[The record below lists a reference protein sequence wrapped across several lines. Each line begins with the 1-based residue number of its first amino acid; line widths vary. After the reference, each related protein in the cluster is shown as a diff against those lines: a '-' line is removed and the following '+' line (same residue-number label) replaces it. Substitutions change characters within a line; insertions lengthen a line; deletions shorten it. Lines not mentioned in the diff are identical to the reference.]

1 VVLGSEERLAPVM
14 MTALT
19 AGLALVPLVLAGGH
33 PGNEI
38 LSPMGEVIL
47 GGLLSSTALNLVV
60 VPALFAR
67 WGIAGTTRAVG
78 GGDEE

>member
-1 VVLGSEERLAPVM
+1 
-14 MTALT
+14 LT
-19 AGLALVPLVLAGGH
+19 AGLALIPLVVAGGR

-67 WGIAGTTRAVG
+67 WGIRQERKAGTAGSR
-78 GGDEE
+78 

>member
-1 VVLGSEERLAPVM
+1 MAPVL
-14 MTALT
+14 MTSLC
-19 AGLALVPLVLAGGH
+19 AGLALVPLVLAGGR

-67 WGIAGTTRAVG
+67 WGIPNGRRAEVG
-78 GGDEE
+78 EGD